1 MFRLGI
7 HVGIRGAAYCFL
19 SHSVKALDF
28 ATMTND
34 CGRPLVILRTT
45 YPTIFVTKERAVKNA
60 SPRLVGLSV
69 QTSTTFDPL
78 PVSAR
83 PHLLK
88 IWKNAGLDRLEKG
101 EAMTPVRVAGLFHYP
116 AVVTQ

>member
-1 MFRLGI
+1 
-7 HVGIRGAAYCFL
+7 
-19 SHSVKALDF
+19 VK
-28 ATMTND
+28 
-34 CGRPLVILRTT
+34 
-45 YPTIFVTKERAVKNA
+45 KA
-60 SPRLVGLSV
+60 SPGLSGLSV
-69 QTSTTFDPL
+69 RTSTTLDPL

-101 EAMTPVRVAGLFHYP
+101 EAMTPIRIAGLLHFP